1 MLSVG
6 GSGGVAL
13 FTLTLLKFPFA
24 CANRYK
30 KLCCNESKRER
41 EKIMRKVNRI
51 ASHRIE

>member
-30 KLCCNESKRER
+30 KLCCNESKREKENN
-41 EKIMRKVNRI
+41 EK
-51 ASHRIE
+51 SE